1 MAKLPYDDVVNLPL
15 STAAEWSGK
24 VETGMMLDPTKP
36 TICLCH
42 HGMRSMR
49 VAQFLVSK
57 CGFNEVHNVNGG
69 IHQYSTQVDTTIS
82 TY

>member
-1 MAKLPYDDVVNLPL
+1 
-15 STAAEWSGK
+15 
-24 VETGMMLDPTKP
+24 
-36 TICLCH
+36 
-42 HGMRSMR
+42 MRSMR

-69 IHQYSTQVDTTIS
+69 IHQYATKVDPTIS